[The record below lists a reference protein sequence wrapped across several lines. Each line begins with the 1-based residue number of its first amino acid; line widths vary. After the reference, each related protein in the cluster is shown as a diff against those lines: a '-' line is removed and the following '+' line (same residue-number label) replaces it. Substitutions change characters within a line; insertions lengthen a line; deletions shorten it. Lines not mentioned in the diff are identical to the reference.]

1 MAVLSKIRKL
11 PPIILIIVIGVA
23 LLTFIVSPSAL
34 KNFFNADKFSSV
46 AEVSGEKIS
55 RNEFVTALDNYKK
68 QTGGRVSDIQAS
80 KIVFNNLMRNKVYD
94 NQLEQAGITI
104 GEADIL
110 NQIYDTEFV
119 KKDPRFQTAGVFDKN
134 KLKQYLA
141 DVKQNKP
148 QEWAGWQNYMA
159 NVKNG
164 LQKSTYNNLVSVGLN
179 ASLKEGE
186 MKYVTENTKINS
198 NFVFV
203 PFSSVKDDEV
213 TIKTSEVKDYIES
226 HKSEFQ
232 VDASRDIKYVRFD
245 VKPTQKDEQNLKVKM
260 LTLLND
266 REEYSNTAK
275 TNVTVKGLKSTND
288 YNAFFIDNKS
298 DLPYDAGYQFKSS
311 ISAKEAGAKLFA
323 GAKGDVFGPYKD
335 KGYLK
340 LSKIVDVATMPDSV
354 KARHILIPF
363 VGSRA
368 SNKDTKKTEEQA
380 KKEADSL
387 LAVVEKSPKDF
398 EKLAKDFSKGPS
410 ASKGGDL
417 GWFTYNTMVPEFRDY
432 CFSNKKGDIGV
443 VKTIF
448 GFHIVKIDDQKNQQK
463 VLKLATFGR
472 KIEASEETENN
483 VFENAS
489 VFEQELSSGKTFD
502 EVAKEKGLKVMS
514 SVGLKPLSESVSGL
528 GNQRSIISWSFG
540 KDTKVGDY
548 KRFDIEKG
556 YVIATVIDETHKGL
570 MPVKKAVAKVR
581 PILVNQKKVKLIEDK
596 MKGATLEEMANA
608 TKTTV
613 RKVSGVTL
621 KTPTIS
627 GVGYEPNIVGAMLY
641 AKGDKVYKNIVGD
654 RGVFAIKVIN
664 REAPIKLPNYNAE
677 RNRIVN
683 QRKNSSYKVYE
694 AIKKASDVKD
704 NLNYFYGIQE

>member
-80 KIVFNNLMRNKVYD
+80 KIVFNNLMRNKVYN

-148 QEWAGWQNYMA
+148 QVWAGWQNYMS
-159 NVKNG
+159 NVKNS

-213 TIKTSEVKDYIES
+213 TIKTGEVKDYIES

-232 VDASRDIKYVRFD
+232 VDASRDVKYVRFD
-245 VKPTQKDEQNLKVKM
+245 VKPTQTDENNLKAKM
-260 LTLLND
+260 VTLLND

-275 TNVTVKGLKSTND
+275 KNVTVKGLKSTND

-298 DLPYDAGYQFKSS
+298 DLPYDASYQFKSS
-311 ISAKEAGAKLFA
+311 ISTNVSDKLFA

-340 LSKIVDVATMPDSV
+340 LSKIVDIATMPDSV

-380 KKEADSL
+380 KKQADSL
-387 LAVVEKSPKDF
+387 LAVVKKSPKNF

-417 GWFTYNTMVPEFRDY
+417 GWFTYSTMVPEFRDY
-432 CFSNKKGDIGV
+432 CFSNKKGDVGV

-463 VLKLATFGR
+463 VLKLATFGQ

-489 VFEQELSSGKTFD
+489 IFEQELSSGKTFD

-514 SVGLKPLSESVSGL
+514 SVGLKPLSENVSGL

-556 YVIATVIDETHKGL
+556 YVIATVIGETHKGL
-570 MPVKKAVAKVR
+570 IPVKKAVAKVR
-581 PILVNQKKVKLIEDK
+581 PILVNQKKAKLIEDK

-641 AKGDKVYKNIVGD
+641 AKANEVYKNIVGD

-664 REAPIKLPNYNAE
+664 REAPVSLPNY
-677 RNRIVN
+677 
-683 QRKNSSYKVYE
+683 
-694 AIKKASDVKD
+694 
-704 NLNYFYGIQE
+704 L